1 MRYALIILAFFFCT
15 IKTEAQ
21 VYQAMPQAGYGP
33 VKRMLVDSVLTIPI
47 GISQLRNITGGRDT
61 AQIRYQKSDS
71 SVYVYTGSSWVKLGS
86 GGGGGG
92 GSADSTVF
100 FTVYRADTMRANIY
114 GAIPQPDTLFAIYP
128 IRISNDSIYL
138 AQTFV
143 DSVGTGGGGGAG
155 TINYYLNG
163 SVSQGTFGGTTYY
176 QLSQNPIFGAGTN
189 FTRTNAEGNGYI
201 ASFITDA
208 NDPNVLG
215 IPGGNWNL
223 EFYFNS
229 NSSGGSPQF
238 YAEVYKYDGSTFT
251 LLASGSTNPET
262 ITNGTTVDQYFTSI
276 PVPTATLLATDRIAV
291 RVYVITG
298 GRNITLHTEN
308 SNLSEVLTTLTIP
321 AWKTNGNSD
330 INAGKFL
337 GSTNNASVRF
347 RTNNVE
353 RMVLDSIG
361 ALKMASVA
369 NNGTLNNALQLANT
383 DNRSFFNISTSTNV
397 TNLTLKANNNAV
409 GDSMVIS
416 DSGLIAPRNNATLW
430 LKPTQSGNN
439 NVVANRCAGCG
450 SGSIF
455 SANVGTSA
463 PIFNMLST
471 GQMAIN
477 GETPASTAA
486 LDITSTSRGL
496 LIPRM
501 TTSQRNAISSP
512 ATGLMVWNTDD
523 TTLNQYTG
531 NTWRGMVST
540 NPNGVINYTAPTQT
554 GSSANGAVAITQT
567 QNTTGAVHN
576 FDINITNTASG
587 SSSSLFRVR
596 KGGTNQFNI
605 ATSDGTATF
614 VNDVGL
620 SNTNG
625 IIFWSS
631 SSQIRNTSNGIIRF
645 SAASGGA
652 MTRIQFG
659 GTTSS
664 SPGLAMSSADL
675 IVQDASGGTA
685 TRFGVGVTPNSALTT
700 TSMSTAYT
708 AQTANYTATSTDYT
722 INCTANTFQV
732 TLPTAVGITGRIY
745 TIVNSGAGTITIG
758 TTSSQTFANVVTT
771 PTTLTMATVGTR
783 IVQSNGANWLLISS
797 L

>member
-1 MRYALIILAFFFCT
+1 MRYALIIIAFFFCT
-15 IKTEAQ
+15 IKTQAQ

-33 VKRMLVDSVLTIPI
+33 VKRMLIDSVLTIPI

-138 AQTFV
+138 AQSFV
-143 DSVGTGGGGGAG
+143 DSVGTGGGGGGGGAG
-155 TINYYLNG
+155 TINFYLNG
-163 SVSQGTFGGTTYY
+163 SISQGTFGGTTYY
-176 QLSQNPIFGAGTN
+176 QLSQNPIFAAGTN

-223 EFYFNS
+223 EFYFNA

-251 LLASGSTNPET
+251 LIASGSTNPET

-330 INAGKFL
+330 VNAGKFL
-337 GSTNNASVRF
+337 GSTNNASLRF

-361 ALKMASVA
+361 GLKMASVA
-369 NNGTLNNALQLANT
+369 NNGTLANALQLANT
-383 DNRSFFNISTSTNV
+383 DNRSFFNISTSQTV
-397 TNLTLKANNNAV
+397 TNLTIKANSNSV
-409 GDSMVIS
+409 DSMIIA
-416 DSGLIAPRNNATLW
+416 DTGLIQPRANQSLYLKTNATNTL
-430 LKPTQSGNN
+430 
-439 NVVANRCAGCG
+439 NVVANRCSACIT

-455 SANVGTSA
+455 AANTGTSA
-463 PIFNMLST
+463 PIFNVFGT
-471 GQMAIN
+471 GQVSIGAAN
-477 GETPASTAA
+477 PDATAA
-486 LDITSTSRGL
+486 LDITSTTRGL
-496 LIPRM
+496 LIPRLSS
-501 TTSQRNAISSP
+501 SQRNAISTP
-512 ATGLMVWNTDD
+512 ASQLIVANTTDKTVDMYNGTSWNAIGGGYNNELEAIQLMGSTIKTTPIGQPLLPVTGSAMTSGRSFFSAIHLNREATITGASWYQSTQGVYVGTGGGYNGIGLYRDSLGTLLLVDSTTRD
-523 TTLNQYTG
+523 TTIWKATT
-531 NTWRGMVST
+531 NTWNQKAFAGGTRTLQPGVYYLCALVNTVSGAF
-540 NPNGVINYTAPTQT
+540 PAGQTAPSIGNWSGPSGNSGTLTLLSNSRKIYGGVQT
-554 GSSANGAVAITQT
+554 GVT
-567 QNTTGAVHN
+567 
-576 FDINITNTASG
+576 
-587 SSSSLFRVR
+587 SLP
-596 KGGTNQFNI
+596 
-605 ATSDGTATF
+605 TS
-614 VNDVGL
+614 
-620 SNTNG
+620 
-625 IIFWSS
+625 
-631 SSQIRNTSNGIIRF
+631 Q
-645 SAASGGA
+645 A
-652 MTRIQFG
+652 MT
-659 GTTSS
+659 SW
-664 SPGLAMSSADL
+664 
-675 IVQDASGGTA
+675 
-685 TRFGVGVTPNSALTT
+685 NNLTNF
-700 TSMSTAYT
+700 Y
-708 AQTANYTATSTDYT
+708 Y
-722 INCTANTFQV
+722 
-732 TLPTAVGITGRIY
+732 
-745 TIVNSGAGTITIG
+745 
-758 TTSSQTFANVVTT
+758 
-771 PTTLTMATVGTR
+771 
-783 IVQSNGANWLLISS
+783 S
-797 L
+797 LYLY

>member
-1 MRYALIILAFFFCT
+1 MRYALIILALFFCT

-33 VKRMLVDSVLTIPI
+33 VKRMLIDSVLTIPI

-71 SVYVYTGSSWVKLGS
+71 SVYVYTGSSWVRLGT

-114 GAIPQPDTLFAIYP
+114 ASIVTTDSSVYFTKYRSDTMRANLYSYIKNADSLTYFTKYRSDTMRANIYGAIPQPDTLFALYP

-138 AQTFV
+138 AQSFV
-143 DSVGTGGGGGAG
+143 DSVGTGGGGGGAG

-163 SVSQGTFGGTTYY
+163 SISQGTFGGTTYY

-189 FTRTNAEGNGYI
+189 FTRTNGDGNGYI

-223 EFYFNS
+223 EFYFNA

-262 ITNGTTVDQYFTSI
+262 ITNGSTVDQYYTSI
-276 PVPTATLLATDRIAV
+276 PVPTTTLLATDRIAV
-291 RVYVITG
+291 RVYVIPG
-298 GRNITLHTEN
+298 GRTITLHTEN

-330 INAGKFL
+330 VNAGRFL

-361 ALKMASVA
+361 GLKMASVA
-369 NNGTLNNALQLANT
+369 NNGTLANALQLANT
-383 DNRSFFNISTSTNV
+383 DNRSFFNISTDGTI

-409 GDSMVIS
+409 LDSMVIS
-416 DSGLIAPRNNATLW
+416 DSGLIAPRTNASLW
-430 LKPTQSGNN
+430 LKPTQTGNN

-512 ATGLMVWNTDD
+512 ATQLIVANSDDKTIDMYNGTSWNTIAGGFSRSLTAYRLMGSTIQAEPIPSLANINSSGGITSTRSYYNAILVDKEI
-523 TTLNQYTG
+523 TITGVTWYQVTQGVYT
-531 NTWRGMVST
+531 NVST
-540 NPNGVINYTAPTQT
+540 DV
-554 GSSANGAVAITQT
+554 
-567 QNTTGAVHN
+567 
-576 FDINITNTASG
+576 
-587 SSSSLFRVR
+587 
-596 KGGTNQFNI
+596 NQ
-605 ATSDGTATF
+605 
-614 VNDVGL
+614 VGL
-620 SNTNG
+620 YSY
-625 IIFWSS
+625 
-631 SSQIRNTSNGIIRF
+631 
-645 SAASGGA
+645 
-652 MTRIQFG
+652 
-659 GTTSS
+659 
-664 SPGLAMSSADL
+664 
-675 IVQDASGGTA
+675 SGGTLTLIDTS
-685 TRFGVGVTPNSALTT
+685 TRDNNLWKASSGTWGQKALANGTRTLQPGLYYIGTLYIGNASVTPSLASYALNAAASSPLTTNSAKLFGSIASGVTILPSTQAMSGLFSAGYL
-700 TSMSTAYT
+700 
-708 AQTANYTATSTDYT
+708 
-722 INCTANTFQV
+722 
-732 TLPTAVGITGRIY
+732 AVALY
-745 TIVNSGAGTITIG
+745 
-758 TTSSQTFANVVTT
+758 
-771 PTTLTMATVGTR
+771 
-783 IVQSNGANWLLISS
+783 
-797 L
+797 

>member
-1 MRYALIILAFFFCT
+1 MRYALIIIAFFFCT
-15 IKTEAQ
+15 IKTQAQ

-33 VKRMLVDSVLTIPI
+33 VKRMLIDSVLTIPI

-138 AQTFV
+138 AQSFV
-143 DSVGTGGGGGAG
+143 DSVGTGGGGGGGAG

-208 NDPNVLG
+208 NDPNLLG

-223 EFYFNS
+223 EFYFNA

-238 YAEVYKYDGSTFT
+238 YSEVYKYDGSTFT
-251 LLASGSTNPET
+251 LLASASTNPET
-262 ITNGTTVDQYFTSI
+262 ITNGTTIDQYFTSI

-291 RVYVITG
+291 RVYVIPG

-361 ALKMASVA
+361 GLKMASVA

-383 DNRSFFNISTSTNV
+383 NNRSFFNISTSQTV
-397 TNLTLKANNNAV
+397 TNLTIKANSNSV
-409 GDSMVIS
+409 DSMIIA
-416 DSGLIAPRNNATLW
+416 DTGLIQPRANQSLYLKTNATNTL
-430 LKPTQSGNN
+430 
-439 NVVANRCAGCG
+439 NVVANRCSACIT

-455 SANVGTSA
+455 AANTGTSA
-463 PIFNMLST
+463 PIFNVFGT
-471 GQMAIN
+471 GQVSIGGAN
-477 GETPASTAA
+477 PDATAA
-486 LDITSTSRGL
+486 LDITSTTRGL
-496 LIPRM
+496 LIPRL
-501 TTSQRNAISSP
+501 TSSQRNAISTP
-512 ATGLMVWNTDD
+512 ASQLIVANTTDKTVDMYNGTSWNAIGGGYNNELEAIQLMGSTIKTTPIGQPLLPVTGSAMTSGRSFFSAIHLNREATITGASWYQSTQGVYVGTGGGYNGIGLYRDSLGTLLLVDSTTRD
-523 TTLNQYTG
+523 TTIWKATT
-531 NTWRGMVST
+531 NTWNQKAFAGGTRTLQPGVYYLCALVNTVSGAF
-540 NPNGVINYTAPTQT
+540 PAGQTAPSIGNWSGPSGNSGTLTLLSNSRKIYGGVQT
-554 GSSANGAVAITQT
+554 GVT
-567 QNTTGAVHN
+567 
-576 FDINITNTASG
+576 
-587 SSSSLFRVR
+587 SLP
-596 KGGTNQFNI
+596 
-605 ATSDGTATF
+605 TS
-614 VNDVGL
+614 
-620 SNTNG
+620 
-625 IIFWSS
+625 
-631 SSQIRNTSNGIIRF
+631 Q
-645 SAASGGA
+645 A
-652 MTRIQFG
+652 MT
-659 GTTSS
+659 
-664 SPGLAMSSADL
+664 AW
-675 IVQDASGGTA
+675 
-685 TRFGVGVTPNSALTT
+685 NNLTNF
-700 TSMSTAYT
+700 Y
-708 AQTANYTATSTDYT
+708 Y
-722 INCTANTFQV
+722 
-732 TLPTAVGITGRIY
+732 
-745 TIVNSGAGTITIG
+745 
-758 TTSSQTFANVVTT
+758 
-771 PTTLTMATVGTR
+771 
-783 IVQSNGANWLLISS
+783 S
-797 L
+797 LYLY

>member
-1 MRYALIILAFFFCT
+1 
-15 IKTEAQ
+15 
-21 VYQAMPQAGYGP
+21 MPQAGYGP

-92 GSADSTVF
+92 SADSTVF

-114 GAIPQPDTLFAIYP
+114 GAIPQPDTLLAIYP

-138 AQTFV
+138 AQSFV
-143 DSVGTGGGGGAG
+143 DSVGTGDGGGGAG

-163 SVSQGTFGGTTYY
+163 SVNQGTFGGTTYY

-189 FTRTNAEGNGYI
+189 FTRTNGQGNGYI

-251 LLASGSTNPET
+251 LLASGSTSPET
-262 ITNGTTVDQYFTSI
+262 ITNGSTVDQYFTSI
-276 PVPTATLLATDRIAV
+276 PVPTTTLLITDRIAV

-298 GRNITLHTEN
+298 GRTITLHTEN
-308 SNLSEVLTTLTIP
+308 SNLSEVVTTLTIP

-347 RTNNVE
+347 RTNNTE

-361 ALKMASVA
+361 GLKMASVA
-369 NNGTLNNALQLANT
+369 NNGTLANALQLANT

-416 DSGLIAPRNNATLW
+416 DSGLIAPRTNASLW
-430 LKPTQSGNN
+430 LKPTQTGNN

-455 SANVGTSA
+455 SANVGTNA

-501 TTSQRNAISSP
+501 TTSQRNAISTP
-512 ATGLMVWNTDD
+512 ASQLIVANTTEKTIDMYNGTSWNAIAGGYSNDLAALQLMGATIKTTPIGVSTIPTTAASMGASRSFFSAIHLNREATITGASWYQSTQGVYIGTGGNYNGIALYRDSSGTLLLIDSTTRD
-523 TTLNQYTG
+523 TTIWKAT
-531 NTWRGMVST
+531 
-540 NPNGVINYTAPTQT
+540 
-554 GSSANGAVAITQT
+554 
-567 QNTTGAVHN
+567 
-576 FDINITNTASG
+576 SG
-587 SSSSLFRVR
+587 SWNQKAFA
-596 KGGTNQFNI
+596 GGTRTLQPGVYYLL
-605 ATSDGTATF
+605 A
-614 VNDVGL
+614 L
-620 SNTNG
+620 SNTATG
-625 IIFWSS
+625 SY
-631 SSQIRNTSNGIIRF
+631 
-645 SAASGGA
+645 
-652 MTRIQFG
+652 
-659 GTTSS
+659 TTA
-664 SPGLAMSSADL
+664 PGLGVWQVISFSGLLTNSRRLYGGISTGVTIPPTSQAMSSWG
-675 IVQDASGGTA
+675 S
-685 TRFGVGVTPNSALTT
+685 
-700 TSMSTAYT
+700 
-708 AQTANYTATSTDYT
+708 
-722 INCTANTFQV
+722 FQF
-732 TLPTAVGITGRIY
+732 Y
-745 TIVNSGAGTITIG
+745 
-758 TTSSQTFANVVTT
+758 F
-771 PTTLTMATVGTR
+771 
-783 IVQSNGANWLLISS
+783 S
-797 L
+797 LYLY